1 MTTSYK
7 HRFAREFHRISRD
20 HPTVPLQ
27 ERFSMATLQ
36 LRESRLTELIAQ
48 LQSYQRSSD
57 SNLGATPTGSEGVT
71 YSGLAGSPADIELRS
86 SDRLLAGPPGPVPAS
101 PGIWV
106 QPERSIAD

>member
-20 HPTVPLQ
+20 HPTIPLQ

-36 LRESRLTELIAQ
+36 LRESRLSELIAQ
-48 LQSYQRSSD
+48 LQSYQRPSD
-57 SNLGATPTGSEGVT
+57 FEPAAPPRSEGVT
-71 YSGLAGSPADIELRS
+71 FSGLAGSPADTELGS
-86 SDRLLAGPPGPVPAS
+86 PDRLLEGVPGPVLAS
-101 PGIWV
+101 PAIWV

>member
-48 LQSYQRSSD
+48 LQSYQRASD
-57 SNLGATPTGSEGVT
+57 STPVATPTRSEGVM
-71 YSGLAGSPADIELRS
+71 YSGLAASPADAELRS
-86 SDRLLAGPPGPVPAS
+86 TDRLLGGLPGAVPAS
-101 PGIWV
+101 
-106 QPERSIAD
+106 